1 MAFYYVQ
8 YSVVT
13 LLMFCLFTSFSFK
26 FSEVW
31 KITLA
36 TSHLH
41 KLPHLFPMDPIMA
54 QERPHCQPLAQVLPQ
69 LLLPSFLP
77 MESQSPPTEEASPG
91 LNAPKAAVTGKCQK
105 LLLLIFILYVYRY
118 VYICMCIHL
127 HENSKAHSK
136 GVPKVRRGPCLI

>member
-69 LLLPSFLP
+69 SFLP
-77 MESQSPPTEEASPG
+77 MESQSPPTEEASLG

-105 LLLLIFILYVYRY
+105 LLLLILFICIY
-118 VYICMCIHL
+118 YICIPVHV
-127 HENSKAHSK
+127 NSKAHS
-136 GVPKVRRGPCLI
+136 RS

>member
-1 MAFYYVQ
+1 MALYYVQ

-13 LLMFCLFTSFSFK
+13 LMICLFSSFSFK

-77 MESQSPPTEEASPG
+77 MESQSPPTEEASLG

-105 LLLLIFILYVYRY
+105 LLLLILFMYI
-118 VYICMCIHL
+118 YICIPL

>member
-1 MAFYYVQ
+1 MALYYVQ

-13 LLMFCLFTSFSFK
+13 LLMFCLFSSFSFK

-69 LLLPSFLP
+69 LLPQSFLP
-77 MESQSPPTEEASPG
+77 MESQSPPTEEASLG

-105 LLLLIFILYVYRY
+105 LLLLILFICIYIYVYP
-118 VYICMCIHL
+118 CMRIPRPTPREFL
-127 HENSKAHSK
+127 K
-136 GVPKVRRGPCLI
+136 